1 MVRLPST
8 HAAGVENSMPQ
19 KSAIEL
25 QNASRSDTDQR
36 HSAS

>member
-1 MVRLPST
+1 
-8 HAAGVENSMPQ
+8 MPQ
-19 KSAIEL
+19 NSAIEL